1 MKKIL
6 ITGKNSYIG
15 TKFIEWIKEN
25 NFNMTIYELDVKD
38 DNWIK
43 HDFSNYDA
51 VLHVAGIAH
60 RKETKENEQLYYQV
74 NRDLAFNVAKKTKK
88 DGVGH
93 FVFLSTM
100 SVYGKLTGKIDEQ
113 TSLNPVN
120 NYGKAKLEA
129 EEKIK
134 KLGNKDFIISILRP
148 PMVYGKNAKGN
159 YNKLS
164 SFIKK
169 TKLFPNINNKRSMIH
184 IYNLCEFIRLVIEN
198 RIKGL
203 LFPQNDNYVNV
214 KSLAKLIGKYNRKK
228 IHIVP
233 NLFHSITLV
242 SKASNTGKKVLGDL
256 YYEQKLS
263 SIFDHNNNKL
273 NYNVVNFENS
283 IKETERNG

>member
-15 TKFIEWIKEN
+15 TKFIEWIEQNK
-25 NFNMTIYELDVKD
+25 FNMAIYELDVKD
-38 DNWIK
+38 HEWQQ

-60 RKETKENEQLYYQV
+60 RKETTENKELYYQV
-74 NRDLAFNVAKKTKK
+74 NRDLAFSVAEKAKE
-88 DGVGH
+88 DGVKH

-113 TSLNPVN
+113 TSLKPIN

-134 KLGNKDFIISILRP
+134 VLSNKDFIVSILRP

-169 TKLFPNINNKRSMIH
+169 TKLFPNINNKRSMIY
-184 IYNLCEFIRLVIEN
+184 IYNLCEFIRLVIDN
-198 RIKGL
+198 KIKGV
-203 LFPQNDNYVNV
+203 LFPQNDSFINV
-214 KSLAKLIGKYNRKK
+214 KSLAKLIGKFNKEN
-228 IHIVP
+228 IFIIP
-233 NLFHSITLV
+233 NFLNSITLV
-242 SKASNTGKKVLGDL
+242 SRVSKTGKKVLGNL
-256 YYEQKLS
+256 YYDQKLS
-263 SIFDHNNNKL
+263 CIYDYNNNKL
-273 NYNVVNFENS
+273 NYNVVNFKNS
-283 IKETERNG
+283 IKETEKDG